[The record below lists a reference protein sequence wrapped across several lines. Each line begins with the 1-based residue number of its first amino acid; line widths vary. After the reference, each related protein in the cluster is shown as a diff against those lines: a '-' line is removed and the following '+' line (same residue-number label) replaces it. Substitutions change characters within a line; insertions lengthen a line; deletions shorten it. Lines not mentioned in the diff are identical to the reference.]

1 MFNIINIKNE
11 HILKCSELYIK
22 VFNAEP
28 WNDKWTLGTAHKRLN
43 DIFISP
49 NFQGVLY
56 LENGQIKGA
65 IFGNYE
71 QFYDGVHYNLREMFI
86 SNELQ
91 GKGIGSKLL
100 KELENRLRAL
110 DVTTIILFTS
120 KENKTSKFYLNNN
133 FTEWD
138 SMTMMGKDI

>member
-1 MFNIINIKNE
+1 MNSNNIIRSENIKE
-11 HILKCSELYIK
+11 CAELYIK

-43 DIFISP
+43 DIYLSP
-49 NFQGVLY
+49 NFEGVLCVDY
-56 LENGQIKGA
+56 GKVKGA

-91 GKGIGSKLL
+91 GKGIGSELL
-100 KELENRLRAL
+100 NELEKRLRGL
-110 DVTTIILFTS
+110 GITTIILFTS
-120 KENKTSKFYLNNN
+120 KGNKTSTFYLKND
-133 FTEWD
+133 FSEWD
-138 SMTMMGKDI
+138 SMVMMGKEI

>member
-1 MFNIINIKNE
+1 MNNIISIKDQ
-11 HILKCSELYIK
+11 HILKCSALYIK

-28 WNDKWTLGTAHKRLN
+28 WNDKWTLETAHKRLN
-43 DIFISP
+43 DIYIST
-49 NFQGVLY
+49 NFEGVLY
-56 LENGQIKGA
+56 VEDEQIKGA

-91 GKGIGSKLL
+91 GQGIGSKLL
-100 KELENRLRAL
+100 NELEKRLKGIG
-110 DVTTIILFTS
+110 VTTIILFTS
-120 KENKTSKFYLNNN
+120 KENKTSEFYLRNN

-138 SMTMMGKDI
+138 SMAMMGKDL